1 MLPHSEK
8 SIPSRDYRG
17 RNFLFLAAGILLI
30 AVSTAA
36 VIADARRTLAAAE
49 DVVAGSESTPVSM
62 TDLDLDDQAENG
74 RGMRAALVDPA
85 RAEIADRLPPA
96 AGALIPTRLVIPAI
110 ELDVT
115 VVPASSRLIK
125 YEGKYYSQWV
135 APNSF
140 AVGWHTY
147 SALLGSP
154 GNTVLNGHHN
164 EYGEVFRRLVELET
178 GDEILVYSD
187 QLEFQYKV
195 VLKMILP
202 ERNQP
207 AEVRLANAAW
217 IMPTED
223 ERLTLVTCWP
233 YESNSHRLI
242 LVAKPAQLA
251 EPGDEAELP

>member
-1 MLPHSEK
+1 LLPHSEK
-8 SIPSRDYRG
+8 AQPAKPFRG
-17 RNFLFLAAGILLI
+17 LNILLLTAGILLI
-30 AVSTAA
+30 AGSSAA
-36 VIADARRTLAAAE
+36 IILDARRTLAASE
-49 DVVAGSESTPVSM
+49 DVVTESEATPVTM
-62 TDLDLDDQAENG
+62 TGVDLDDQAANG

-85 RAEIADRLPPA
+85 RAEMAGGSPS

-110 ELDVT
+110 ELDAVI
-115 VVPASSRLIK
+115 VPAKSRLIK

-135 APNSF
+135 APDTF
-140 AVGWHTY
+140 AAGWHTY
-147 SALLGSP
+147 SAPLGLP

-164 EYGEVFRRLVELET
+164 EFGEVFRRLVELEP
-178 GDEILVYSD
+178 GDEVLVYSGD
-187 QLEFQYKV
+187 LEFDYKV

-242 LVAKPAQLA
+242 LVAKPAQA
-251 EPGDEAELP
+251 AGPEDQPQLP